1 MGELSCGVKMKTN
14 LMIQQIEDWLSGNC
28 SKSWDLRMEGIAE
41 DTAKRMIAVYFE
53 SKDELNTFKQA
64 LQEQKIQ

>member
-1 MGELSCGVKMKTN
+1 MGELSCGVKMKTS
-14 LMIQQIEDWLSGNC
+14 LMAQQIEDWLSGNC
-28 SKSWDLRMEGIAE
+28 SKNWDLRMDGIVE

-64 LQEQKIQ
+64 LQDQKIQ

>member
-14 LMIQQIEDWLSGNC
+14 LLVQQIEDWLSANC
-28 SKSWDLRMEGIAE
+28 SKNWDLRMEGIAE
-41 DTAKRMIAVYFE
+41 DTAKRMVAVYFE
-53 SKDELNTFKQA
+53 SKDELDTFKQA

>member
-1 MGELSCGVKMKTN
+1 MKTS
-14 LMIQQIEDWLSGNC
+14 LMAQQIEDWLSGNC
-28 SKSWDLRMEGIAE
+28 SKNWDLRMDGIVE

-64 LQEQKIQ
+64 LQDQKIQ

>member
-14 LMIQQIEDWLSGNC
+14 LLVQQIEDWLSDNC
-28 SKSWDLRMEGIAE
+28 SRNWELRMEGIVE
-41 DTAKRMIAVYFE
+41 DTAKRMVAVYFE

-64 LQEQKIQ
+64 LQDRAIQ